1 MFINKYINKISI
13 GKNLINKRNENIFR
27 QQQINLTIFNINQH
41 QPILKLEKRE
51 FFTKIEQ
58 NELGVRYTFGKIGKK
73 TLGPGLAL
81 MIPLIHDIE
90 LFDTRSNSQHLP
102 KQTLVTLD
110 GVVLS
115 IDSIIQYKVIDP
127 LKVVNHLKDHDESIE
142 NLVQIKLIEMVPKKS
157 LNQLLYERDNFNKEL
172 IDSINETFDSWGLI
186 LESFTLSDIIFTQD
200 VSNAMSKKV
209 EAEFL
214 KDSRILL
221 AQSELIS
228 SKILVE
234 AASELE
240 KSPFAMRLRELESIE
255 SISKDPSKSF
265 IFVPTSI
272 IDTFSR
278 VINNK
283 NISSVNEDNNNNNNN
298 NNNNDNKNN
307 NNNNDNDVKNIEK

>member
-1 MFINKYINKISI
+1 MFINRFINKISI
-13 GKNLINKRNENIFR
+13 SGKNLINKRNENIFR
-27 QQQINLTIFNINQH
+27 QINLYTINQ
-41 QPILKLEKRE
+41 QKRE

-73 TLGPGLAL
+73 ILGPGLRL
-81 MIPLIHDIE
+81 MVPLIHDIE
-90 LFDTRSNSQHLP
+90 LFDTRSSTQHLP

-115 IDSIIQYKVIDP
+115 IDSIIQYKVVDP
-127 LKVVNHLKDHDESIE
+127 LKLVQDLKDHDESIE
-142 NLVQIKLIEMVPKKS
+142 NLVQIKLIEMVPKKT
-157 LNQLLYERDNFNKEL
+157 LAQLLYERDGFNKEL
-172 IDSINETFDSWGLI
+172 VDSVNETFESWGI
-186 LESFTLSDIIFTQD
+186 NLESFTLSDIIFTQD

-209 EAEFL
+209 EAEFI
-214 KDSRILL
+214 KDSRLLL

-283 NISSVNEDNNNNNNN
+283 NTTNSVNEDNNNNNN
-298 NNNNDNKNN
+298 KNN
-307 NNNNDNDVKNIEK
+307 NNSDEVKKNIEK

>member
-1 MFINKYINKISI
+1 MFINRYINKISI

-27 QQQINLTIFNINQH
+27 QINLTINQ
-41 QPILKLEKRE
+41 QKRE

-58 NELGVRYTFGKIGKK
+58 NELGIRYTFGKIGKK
-73 TLGPGLAL
+73 TLGPGLTL

-90 LFDTRSNSQHLP
+90 LFDTRSTTKHLP

-127 LKVVNHLKDHDESIE
+127 LKLVKDLKDHDESIE
-142 NLVQIKLIEMVPKKS
+142 NLIQIKLIETVPKKT

-172 IDSINETFDSWGLI
+172 VDSINETFESWGI
-186 LESFTLSDIIFTQD
+186 NLESFTLSDIIFTQD

-228 SKILVE
+228 SKILVK

-278 VINNK
+278 VINK
-283 NISSVNEDNNNNNNN
+283 NTTVNEDNNN
-298 NNNNDNKNN
+298 DS
-307 NNNNDNDVKNIEK
+307 DDVKKNIEK

>member
-1 MFINKYINKISI
+1 MFINRFINKISI
-13 GKNLINKRNENIFR
+13 GKNLINKKNENIFK
-27 QQQINLTIFNINQH
+27 QINLYTINQ
-41 QPILKLEKRE
+41 QQKRE

-73 TLGPGLAL
+73 TLGPGLRL
-81 MIPLIHDIE
+81 MVPLVHDIE
-90 LFDTRSNSQHLP
+90 LFDTRSSTQHLP

-115 IDSIIQYKVIDP
+115 IDSIIQYKVVDP
-127 LKVVNHLKDHDESIE
+127 LKLVQHLKDHDESIE
-142 NLVQIKLIEMVPKKS
+142 NLVQIKLIEMVPKKT
-157 LNQLLYERDNFNKEL
+157 LAQLLYERDGFNKEL
-172 IDSINETFDSWGLI
+172 VDSVNETFESWGTT

-209 EAEFL
+209 EAEFI

-283 NISSVNEDNNNNNNN
+283 NITNSVNED
-298 NNNNDNKNN
+298 
-307 NNNNDNDVKNIEK
+307 DNDSDNVKKNIEK

>member
-1 MFINKYINKISI
+1 MFINRFINKISI
-13 GKNLINKRNENIFR
+13 GKNLINKKNENIFK
-27 QQQINLTIFNINQH
+27 QINLYTINQ
-41 QPILKLEKRE
+41 QQKRE

-73 TLGPGLAL
+73 TLGPGLRL
-81 MIPLIHDIE
+81 MVPLIHDIE
-90 LFDTRSNSQHLP
+90 LFDTRSSTQHLP

-115 IDSIIQYKVIDP
+115 IDSIIQYKVVDP
-127 LKVVNHLKDHDESIE
+127 LKLVQHLKDHDESIE
-142 NLVQIKLIEMVPKKS
+142 NLVQIKLIEMVPKKT
-157 LNQLLYERDNFNKEL
+157 LAQLLYERDGFNKEL
-172 IDSINETFDSWGLI
+172 VDSVNETFESWGTT

-209 EAEFL
+209 EAEFI

-283 NISSVNEDNNNNNNN
+283 NITNSVNED
-298 NNNNDNKNN
+298 
-307 NNNNDNDVKNIEK
+307 DNDSDNVKKNIEK